1 MSCQRGNANRS
12 RPQKYQNQKSFKNN
26 LYDKSQKIKQI
37 NSTEVTNVCERC
49 KKIIEWKIKYK
60 KYKVLKAPMKC
71 IKCEQKTVKHS
82 YHNICLLCAK
92 QQGVC
97 SKCGQKTEVIE
108 GTCSKEEQIKL
119 DAEFKAIL
127 KTLSERKRRTLLRY
141 MNRQSI
147 KSKENNSKPNTSLNT
162 DETDN
167 KDRNEDETIPKK
179 EDLLMKIKSLALIED
194 DDIDSDIDE
203 EEINNFGSDVYNL
216 CDRIF
221 SK

>member
-1 MSCQRGNANRS
+1 M
-12 RPQKYQNQKSFKNN
+12 
-26 LYDKSQKIKQI
+26 
-37 NSTEVTNVCERC
+37 
-49 KKIIEWKIKYK
+49 
-60 KYKVLKAPMKC
+60 
-71 IKCEQKTVKHS
+71 
-82 YHNICLLCAK
+82 
-92 QQGVC
+92 
-97 SKCGQKTEVIE
+97 
-108 GTCSKEEQIKL
+108 
-119 DAEFKAIL
+119 
-127 KTLSERKRRTLLRY
+127 
-141 MNRQSI
+141 
-147 KSKENNSKPNTSLNT
+147 NT

>member
-1 MSCQRGNANRS
+1 
-12 RPQKYQNQKSFKNN
+12 
-26 LYDKSQKIKQI
+26 
-37 NSTEVTNVCERC
+37 
-49 KKIIEWKIKYK
+49 
-60 KYKVLKAPMKC
+60 
-71 IKCEQKTVKHS
+71 
-82 YHNICLLCAK
+82 
-92 QQGVC
+92 
-97 SKCGQKTEVIE
+97 
-108 GTCSKEEQIKL
+108 
-119 DAEFKAIL
+119 
-127 KTLSERKRRTLLRY
+127 
-141 MNRQSI
+141 
-147 KSKENNSKPNTSLNT
+147 LNT

>member
-1 MSCQRGNANRS
+1 M
-12 RPQKYQNQKSFKNN
+12 
-26 LYDKSQKIKQI
+26 
-37 NSTEVTNVCERC
+37 
-49 KKIIEWKIKYK
+49 
-60 KYKVLKAPMKC
+60 
-71 IKCEQKTVKHS
+71 
-82 YHNICLLCAK
+82 NICFHIIRSLC
-92 QQGVC
+92 
-97 SKCGQKTEVIE
+97 S
-108 GTCSKEEQIKL
+108 
-119 DAEFKAIL
+119 
-127 KTLSERKRRTLLRY
+127 TLFLV
-141 MNRQSI
+141 